1 MNDKLEDTNCYSY
14 KVEMIIQILAG
25 DEESARS
32 ELDKN
37 GGYVT
42 ARKVKL
48 MDSVPLYN
56 GDKK

>member
-1 MNDKLEDTNCYSY
+1 MTDKLEETNCYTY
-14 KVEMIIQILAG
+14 KVDMIIQVMAA
-25 DEESARS
+25 DEESARYQ
-32 ELDKN
+32 LDDK

-56 GDKK
+56 GTKK